1 MRGLRDG
8 RIKLFFSSE
17 VTERRAKAPRRLSRL
32 AGVLTASALALGGS
46 LVATA
51 PAMAADTILVTG
63 QVEFSDAFT
72 LVEVAAWDGGNTGQ
86 TYGEFDQDGNFAIE
100 VDLDNPF
107 MVVATIADDEW
118 TAWSYDGDPNT
129 YLWNPYGSDTATRY
143 VNDGN
148 DISGLELELS
158 VPLQPWYEPTIS
170 SDYGSVGS
178 EFTANTEDLFTN
190 SNVESTLQWYASDD
204 AEGTSR
210 VAIEGATGSTFT
222 ATADEFEKYLT
233 VVATGT
239 KPGYEPTVHSST
251 TNYTVYEGEQS
262 MGEVAISGTATVGN
276 TLTAVTTGFDPD
288 AELTYQWSTGD
299 GDIEGA
305 TGSTLVVTPDL
316 QGAYIWVY
324 VSATQPGYYPIEFVG
339 PEEFAGPVPYLE
351 VTSSVPTITGTPK
364 YGSVLTAK
372 AGTWGPQGVTLS
384 YQWYGEWSGLIKGA
398 TKSTYKA
405 SGTDVG
411 QRLSVQVTGTF
422 EGYDQRSQWSN
433 WSKPV
438 AGLKFTAAATPKIS
452 GTAKVG
458 KTLKVSVGTW
468 KPSGVKFAYQWY
480 ANGKPI
486 KNAYKSS
493 YKIAKAYKGKK
504 ITVSVYGY
512 KTGYNSL
519 VKVSKATSKVK

>member
-1 MRGLRDG
+1 M
-8 RIKLFFSSE
+8 KS
-17 VTERRAKAPRRLSRL
+17 PRRLSRL
-32 AGVLTASALALGGS
+32 AGVVTAAALALGGS
-46 LVATA
+46 LVATT
-51 PAMAADTILVTG
+51 PAMAADTIRVTG
-63 QVEFSDAFT
+63 HVEFSDAFT
-72 LVEVAAWDGGNTGQ
+72 LVQVTAWEGGNTGQ
-86 TYGEFDQDGNFAIE
+86 TYGEFDQDGNFAID

-107 MVVATIADDEW
+107 MVVATIANSEW
-118 TAWSYDGDPNT
+118 TAWGYDGDPKT
-129 YLWNPYGSDTATRY
+129 YLWDPYESDEATFY

-148 DISGLELELS
+148 NISGLELELS
-158 VPLQPWYEPTIS
+158 VPLQTYYPPTIS

-178 EFTANTEDLFTN
+178 VFTANTDNLFTN
-190 SNVESTLQWYASDD
+190 SGVESTLQWYASDY
-204 AEGTSR
+204 AGEPTL
-210 VAIEGATGSTFT
+210 IEGATGPTFT
-222 ATADEFEKYLT
+222 ATAAQFQKFLT

-239 KPGYEPTVHSST
+239 KPGYEPTVNTFTSE
-251 TNYTVYEGEQS
+251 YVVERGEQS
-262 MGEVAISGTATVGN
+262 RGNVTISGTAAVGK
-276 TLTAVTTGFDPD
+276 TLTAVTTGFDAD
-288 AELTYQWSTGD
+288 AELSYQWATGN

-316 QGAYIWVY
+316 QNAYIYVY
-324 VSATQPGYYPIEFVG
+324 VSATRTGYYSWENIG
-339 PEEFAGPVPYLE
+339 PEEAAGPVPYLE
-351 VTSSVPTITGTPK
+351 VTSSVPTLSGTPK

-411 QRLSVQVTGTF
+411 QRLRVRVTGTF
-422 EGYDQRSQWSN
+422 EGYDQRSQLSN